1 MSSTQLDNLVKIG
14 QIKKE
19 SPNQSEFD
27 GLLSG
32 ARARLKDSENS
43 SLSLESR
50 FDLAYAAAHAMAL
63 AALRWH
69 GYRSENRYSVF
80 QTLAHT
86 TDLSTAQVRIFSDA
100 HTKRN
105 RIAYEGSDEVTLAQ
119 VDSIVR
125 VAKDLLIVVMKLG
138 PVSTNGDES

>member
-1 MSSTQLDNLVKIG
+1 MPSQQLDNLVKIG
-14 QIKKE
+14 QIKRE
-19 SPNQSEFD
+19 SPAQSELD

-69 GYRSENRYSVF
+69 GYRSENRYAVF
-80 QTLAHT
+80 QTLALT
-86 TDLSTAQVRIFSDA
+86 TDLTATQVRVLSDA
-100 HTKRN
+100 HNKRN
-105 RIAYEGSDEVTLAQ
+105 RIAYEGADEVTLAQ
-119 VDSIVR
+119 VDSLVR
-125 VAKDLLIVVMKLG
+125 VAKDLLVTVTKLG
-138 PVSTNGDES
+138 PVSAVARKK